1 MEVFLLKKKL
11 NGYII
16 RDEQILKGNNSSSN
30 GLTQIVT
37 EGTRVSKNEAVF
49 RYYSNNEEEIT
60 KQIDDLDIQIDKA
73 ISEEKNNIEY
83 SPDIVSLETEIK
95 KELDGMFKENELQNI
110 REHQKK
116 INNYIVK
123 KSEIAGSLSPEGSY
137 VRSLVEQRT
146 ALSNRLTRRFRDS

>member
-1 MEVFLLKKKL
+1 MKKKL
-11 NGYII
+11 SGYII
-16 RDEQILKGNNSSSN
+16 RDEQVLKGNNSSSN

-49 RYYSNNEEEIT
+49 RYYSGNEEDIT
-60 KQIDDLDIQIDKA
+60 KQIDELDIQIDKA
-73 ISEEKNNIEY
+73 IAEEGNNIEY
-83 SPDIVSLETEIK
+83 SPDIVSLEVEIK
-95 KELDGMFKENELQNI
+95 QELDKIFKENEIQNI

-123 KSEIAGSLSPEGSY
+123 KSEIAGNLSPEGSY

-146 ALSNRLTRRFRDS
+146 ALSNQLIRRF